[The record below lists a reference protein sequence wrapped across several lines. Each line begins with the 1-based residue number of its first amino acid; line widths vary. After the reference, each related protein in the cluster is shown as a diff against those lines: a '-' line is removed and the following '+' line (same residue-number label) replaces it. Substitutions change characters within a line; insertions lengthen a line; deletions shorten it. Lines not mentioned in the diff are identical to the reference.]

1 MPAVFELIA
10 AEAGVAAA
18 EMWSVFNMGCG
29 FCVVVPE
36 AAAAEAV
43 AVLDARHP
51 GTARIG
57 TVTDEPGAVGVP
69 GLGVRIG

>member
-1 MPAVFELIA
+1 
-10 AEAGVAAA
+10 
-18 EMWSVFNMGCG
+18 MGCG

-43 AVLDARHP
+43 AVLAARHP